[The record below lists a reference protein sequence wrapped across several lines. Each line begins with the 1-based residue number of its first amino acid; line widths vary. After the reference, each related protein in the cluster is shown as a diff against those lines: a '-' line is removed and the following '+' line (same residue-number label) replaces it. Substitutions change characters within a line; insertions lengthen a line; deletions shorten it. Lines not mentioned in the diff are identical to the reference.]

1 MAIVCVGLALLIAAL
16 LIALIAEE
24 ADQARKKRKF

>member
-16 LIALIAEE
+16 LIARIAEE